1 MSPIR
6 TVNERCTGADL
17 LKSCHDTNRGISA
30 GGPRIS
36 GSPAFGGARAALVNL
51 LAVAGLVAACAGP
64 SGNGGGQASQASAD
78 SAQAIAAPAESE
90 VTATSALGGYLAARH
105 ARLKND
111 PESAARFYIRSL
123 EDDPANPDLLR
134 RGLLA
139 LLAARRV
146 EAAGDLARRLIEI
159 ESDAPVALLA
169 LGAASVGRGDYLA
182 AERWLETGPK
192 VGFSRYLSPLLLS
205 WTRLGRGDGAHA
217 LEVMEPLAKVSAF
230 AALHAYHAG
239 LIADLLGKPTLAETN
254 YVSAVGAVRGGLLR
268 VVQATGV
275 FYERAG
281 RGDEARALYDAY
293 LDQNPDT
300 TFLDLALQRVT
311 VGATP
316 ERTVSDAREGFA
328 EALYGV
334 AIALFQERANEPAL
348 IYVQLALHLRPDLDM
363 AQLLLGDLYEAAR
376 RYKEA
381 AAAYRMVP
389 RDSPLS
395 WAVRLR
401 RANVLDRIGETDKA
415 AGELR
420 DMALDRPERS
430 DALIALAEIYRSK
443 ERYTEAAA
451 AYDQAVGR
459 IPNLEQRHWSLLYA
473 RGMSLERSDQ
483 WDRAEADFLHA
494 LELEPDQPLVLNY
507 LGYSWVEKGHNL
519 DKAREMI
526 ESAVAQ
532 RPNDGYIVD
541 SLGWV
546 LYRLGEYK
554 TALRHLERAVE
565 LRPGDSVIIDHFGD
579 ALWRVERYEE
589 AQFQWLRAL
598 SFGSD
603 DDLAATIREKLNG
616 RVPGEISADNEL

>member
-1 MSPIR
+1 
-6 TVNERCTGADL
+6 
-17 LKSCHDTNRGISA
+17 
-30 GGPRIS
+30 
-36 GSPAFGGARAALVNL
+36 
-51 LAVAGLVAACAGP
+51 
-64 SGNGGGQASQASAD
+64 
-78 SAQAIAAPAESE
+78 
-90 VTATSALGGYLAARH
+90 
-105 ARLKND
+105 
-111 PESAARFYIRSL
+111 
-123 EDDPANPDLLR
+123 
-134 RGLLA
+134 
-139 LLAARRV
+139 
-146 EAAGDLARRLIEI
+146 
-159 ESDAPVALLA
+159 
-169 LGAASVGRGDYLA
+169 
-182 AERWLETGPK
+182 
-192 VGFSRYLSPLLLS
+192 
-205 WTRLGRGDGAHA
+205 
-217 LEVMEPLAKVSAF
+217 
-230 AALHAYHAG
+230 
-239 LIADLLGKPTLAETN
+239 
-254 YVSAVGAVRGGLLR
+254 
-268 VVQATGV
+268 
-275 FYERAG
+275 
-281 RGDEARALYDAY
+281 
-293 LDQNPDT
+293 
-300 TFLDLALQRVT
+300 
-311 VGATP
+311 
-316 ERTVSDAREGFA
+316 
-328 EALYGV
+328 
-334 AIALFQERANEPAL
+334 
-348 IYVQLALHLRPDLDM
+348 
-363 AQLLLGDLYEAAR
+363 
-376 RYKEA
+376 
-381 AAAYRMVP
+381 
-389 RDSPLS
+389 
-395 WAVRLR
+395 
-401 RANVLDRIGETDKA
+401 VLDRIGETDKA

-519 DKAREMI
+519 NKAREMI

-603 DDLAATIREKLNG
+603 DDLAAAIREKLNG